1 MLARF
6 SQYLQCSP
14 RFARGVVNV
23 GRTGK
28 STFDASFD
36 VCLNTQWKGF
46 DMGFAKYNEDIVSRY
61 VNDTRNRATSNTPQ
75 EIQRHPDTKGKKQMS
90 GLKQF
95 QMTTARPLPVIVLAD
110 VSGSMGSDGKIE
122 ALNAALKEMVKTFA
136 EQSRL
141 RAEIHVSL
149 ITFGEVA
156 KMHVPLTPANQ
167 AGPIA
172 ALQATGR
179 TPMGAAFE
187 LATALLEDREQI
199 PSRAYR
205 PVLVLVSDG
214 HPTDDWQEPFARL
227 QGAER
232 AQKAV
237 RYAMAIGADADE
249 AMLAGFAND
258 PEAPLFKAHNAR
270 DIQRFFRA
278 VTMSVSVKSQSPVP
292 DQATA
297 FVIPDAPD
305 DDPMDIEY

>member
-1 MLARF
+1 
-6 SQYLQCSP
+6 
-14 RFARGVVNV
+14 
-23 GRTGK
+23 
-28 STFDASFD
+28 
-36 VCLNTQWKGF
+36 
-46 DMGFAKYNEDIVSRY
+46 MGFAKYNEDIVSRY
-61 VNDTRNRATSNTPQ
+61 VNDTRDRASTSAPK
-75 EIQRHPDTKGKKQMS
+75 EIQPNAGNKGKKPMS

-95 QMTTARPLPVIVLAD
+95 QMNTARPLPVIVLAD

-122 ALNAALKEMVKTFA
+122 ALNAALKEMVKSFA

-141 RAEIHVSL
+141 RAEIQVTL

-156 KMHVPLTPANQ
+156 QEHLPLTPANQ
-167 AGPIA
+167 VGTLAP
-172 ALQATGR
+172 LQATGR
-179 TPMGAAFE
+179 TPMGQAFE
-187 LATALLEDREQI
+187 LATALLEDRERI

-227 QGAER
+227 QNAER

-237 RYAMAIGADADE
+237 RYAMAIGADADQ

-258 PEAPLFKAHNAR
+258 PEAPLFKAHNVR

-278 VTMSVSVKSQSPVP
+278 VTMSVAVKTQSPVP
-292 DQATA
+292 DQATP

-305 DDPMDIEY
+305 DDPLDIEF

>member
-1 MLARF
+1 
-6 SQYLQCSP
+6 
-14 RFARGVVNV
+14 
-23 GRTGK
+23 
-28 STFDASFD
+28 
-36 VCLNTQWKGF
+36 
-46 DMGFAKYNEDIVSRY
+46 MGFAKYSEDIVSRY
-61 VNDTRNRATSNTPQ
+61 VNDNRDKASPSAPQ
-75 EIQRHPDTKGKKQMS
+75 EINRTSANKGKKPMS

-110 VSGSMGSDGKIE
+110 VSGSMESDGKIQ
-122 ALNAALKEMVKTFA
+122 ALNAALKEMVQAFA

-141 RAEIHVSL
+141 RAEIQVSL

-156 KMHVPLTPANQ
+156 KMHLPLTPANQ
-167 AGPIA
+167 IGTVAP
-172 ALQATGR
+172 LTTQGR
-179 TPMGAAFE
+179 TPMGQAFE
-187 LATALLEDREQI
+187 LARTLLEDRDQI

-227 QGAER
+227 QSAER

-249 AMLAGFAND
+249 AMLGGFAND
-258 PEAPLFKAHNAR
+258 PEAPLFKAHNVR

-292 DQATA
+292 DQATP
-297 FVIPDAPD
+297 FVIPDAPE
-305 DDPMDIEY
+305 DDPLDIEF